1 MIKLEVK
8 MEQVV
13 KTLQG
18 LSYKVFSTPL
28 MRELGTYMVSSTQRK
43 IRDNIPPPNSPL
55 TQAVKQNNLTLRDTG
70 RLLSS
75 ITYQAFPHQVIVG
88 TNLIYA
94 PIQQLGGTIKPKKAK
109 KLWIPAGAHT
119 RRLLRRYGTPQG
131 VVEGLKAE
139 GYRVWISKSKRAVLY
154 AKKGGSPQVLF
165 ILKDQVDIPARPFLR
180 VDGEDEKMI
189 TEIVKDFVIRAL

>member
-8 MEQVV
+8 MEAL
-13 KTLQG
+13 KTLQDMPK
-18 LSYKVFSTPL
+18 KVFSTPL
-28 MRELGTYMVSSTQRK
+28 MREIGTYMVSSTQRK
-43 IRDNIPPPNSPL
+43 ITSNIPPANAPL
-55 TQAVKQNNLTLRDTG
+55 TQAVKQSNLTLRDTG

-75 ITYQAFPHQVIVG
+75 ITYLAYPHQVIVG

-94 PIQQLGGTIKPKKAK
+94 PIQQLGGTIKPRKAK

-119 RRLLRRYGTPQG
+119 RKLLRRYGTPQG
-131 VVEGLKAE
+131 VIEGLRAV

-180 VDGEDEKMI
+180 VDEKDEKI
-189 TEIVKDFVIRAL
+189 VPEIVKDFVLRAV